1 MDSGMPAFAAL
12 AVMLSGLKS
21 DAALKS
27 YRFANFLGEKM
38 MVQEKVGYYFYDTFK
53 NKYTKLLS

>member
-12 AVMLSGLKS
+12 AVMLSGFKCNEV
-21 DAALKS
+21 LKS
-27 YRFANFLGEKM
+27 YRLVNFLGEKSSLRE
-38 MVQEKVGYYFYDTFK
+38 VVKYYFYDTFK